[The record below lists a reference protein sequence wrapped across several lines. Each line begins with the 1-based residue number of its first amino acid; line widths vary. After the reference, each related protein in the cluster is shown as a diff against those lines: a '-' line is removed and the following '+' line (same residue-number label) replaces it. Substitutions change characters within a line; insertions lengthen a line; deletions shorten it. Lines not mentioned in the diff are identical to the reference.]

1 MNVMEQLSCIMRIS
15 DESNDGEGIKVKEGN
30 YQVNNHASVE
40 GSFIAQCLNMVN
52 YYKRG
57 QINMFLKVI
66 QLGTNAVSLP
76 G

>member
-15 DESNDGEGIKVKEGN
+15 DESNDGEGIKVKEED
-30 YQVNNHASVE
+30 YQVNNRASVE